1 MLLNNDLGIADV
13 ADCIVVSMRPDLG
26 DEGMQQLMQALS
38 QRLML
43 GRQHAV
49 LLDFSGVMLL
59 DHHEFRQVRKLAEVC
74 RLLGAVCCW
83 LGSMQGSPPSWR
95 CRCRARAAAL
105 LSRHGDAFA
114 HVRRTLKDE
123 E

>member
-74 RLLGAVCCW
+74 RLLGAVC
-83 LGSMQGSPPSWR
+83 
-95 CRCRARAAAL
+95 L
-105 LSRHGDAFA
+105 LVG
-114 HVRRTLKDE
+114 
-123 E
+123 